1 VQDTSGAGRAVVAGL
16 DAERAAKLDV
26 GLKAELD
33 AGLRRLRA
41 HQQGLRRRATPDDAP
56 EFDRDRTLARL
67 TTIWLDGRP
76 RRGLLILMN
85 TNGCRWYLRAGG
97 CFMCSYSLGA
107 RPGLLTADNIKNQF
121 ENALAE
127 CPGGPP
133 EVVFVYPFSCFDPQ
147 EVAPAVID
155 HICRRLGELDA
166 VRYAFFESRPEFVT
180 ADVAGMLRRHLGEK
194 VVHVCMGLESADE
207 FVTRYAVHKGYGFKQ
222 YARAAAPLRAA
233 GINAGAF
240 LVLKPP
246 FLTEGQALDDATR
259 SVRAVLETPGAQA
272 FLMCNNV
279 AAASITGELHR
290 LGMYRPPWLWSAVEV
305 ARRTPPAL
313 RERLHLAGFQ
323 GAHQRLQHA
332 VSLGRSAQE
341 PEVVDF
347 VFGATFS
354 YFLDSAANC
363 GKCDAA
369 VAAAIDRYNS
379 LRDFAALEALGCDCR
394 QEWAAEAARTAGQGL
409 AETVLAGYR
418 ALLAGLDEENEAA
431 RGAAGPGAGAGA
443 GANEGAG
450 RGAGEGGRP

>member
-1 VQDTSGAGRAVVAGL
+1 VEYTARVPRGVQ
-16 DAERAAKLDV
+16 
-26 GLKAELD
+26 AELD
-33 AGLRRLRA
+33 AGLRQLRE
-41 HQQGLRRRATPDDAP
+41 HQKGLRRRATPDEAP

-67 TTIWLDGRP
+67 TTIWLDGQP

-85 TNGCRWYLRAGG
+85 TDGCRWYLRAGG
-97 CFMCSYSLGA
+97 CFMCSYSLGV
-107 RPGLLTADNIKNQF
+107 RPGLLTADNIRNQF

-133 EVVFVYPFSCFDPQ
+133 EVVFVYPFSCFDPR

-155 HICRRLGELDA
+155 HICRRLGALDQ
-166 VRYAFFESRPEFVT
+166 VRYAFFESRPEFITPAV
-180 ADVAGMLRRHLGEK
+180 VAMLRRHLGEK

-207 FVTRYAVHKGYGFKQ
+207 FVTRYAVHKGYGFRQ
-222 YARAAAPLRAA
+222 FARAAALLRAA

-246 FLTEGQALDDATR
+246 FLTEGQALDDAVR
-259 SVRAVLETPGAQA
+259 SVRAVLEAPGAQA

-279 AAASITGELHR
+279 ATASITGELYR

-305 ARRTPPAL
+305 ARRTPPGL

-332 VSLGRSAQE
+332 LSLGRSPQE
-341 PEVVDF
+341 SEVVDF

-354 YFLDSAANC
+354 CFLDSAANC

-418 ALLAGLDEENEAA
+418 ALLAGLEKENA
-431 RGAAGPGAGAGA
+431 GANEGAGAQAGAGA

-450 RGAGEGGRP
+450 DRP